1 VIVITVGMP
10 DGQVLSVHAETPD
23 ASEGM
28 GVVPVEQLIKTVL
41 CELTRCMC
49 SLLRVSDDLSDTLP
63 LAGRLS
69 AQATVVDEAEEEL
82 RFQTALRMVRMD
94 TDGARAADKLGRL
107 IADGRTLAD
116 ALGELSPD
124 EESSALEHF
133 MTLKR
138 ITNDLRQGD

>member
-1 VIVITVGMP
+1 
-10 DGQVLSVHAETPD
+10 LSLNAKTPD
-23 ASEGM
+23 ASEAM

-49 SLLRVSDDLSDTLP
+49 SLLHVSDDLSDTLP
-63 LAGRLS
+63 LVGRLS
-69 AQATVVDEAEEEL
+69 AQASVVDEAEEEL

-107 IADGRTLAD
+107 IADGRSLAD
-116 ALGELSPD
+116 ALGELSVD
-124 EESSALEHF
+124 EEALALEHF

-138 ITNDLRQGD
+138 MTNDLGQGD

>member
-1 VIVITVGMP
+1 MIVITIGMP
-10 DGQVLSVHAETPD
+10 DGRVLSLHAETPD

-28 GVVPVEQLIKTVL
+28 GVVPVEQLIKAVL

-49 SLLRVSDDLSDTLP
+49 SLLRVSDDLSDTVP
-63 LAGRLS
+63 LVGRLS
-69 AQATVVDEAEEEL
+69 AQASVIDEAEEEL
-82 RFQTALRMVRMD
+82 RFQTALRLVRMD

-116 ALGELSPD
+116 ALGDLSPD

-133 MTLKR
+133 MAIKR
-138 ITNDLRQGD
+138 MTKDLRQGD